1 MSGTAAQDIKQTDTG
16 RGEWAP
22 PRESPAADAVA
33 VAAWERATAEIR
45 SVAARDGLSK
55 AEVSR
60 RANIPQGT
68 FSPWYDGTYTG
79 SYAAVTARAE
89 KWLQSVEE
97 ARSKLA
103 SAVAGPGF
111 IETKTS
117 REVIDTLLYAQ
128 ILPEMVIVTLG
139 PGMGKTMSAR
149 HFVATRPNA
158 HLVTMRPTTT
168 STHAMLQELA
178 LSLDVTERNPARL
191 DRALGMKLRRNGR
204 QTLLIIDEA
213 QNLADVA
220 VNQLRYFLDEYGCGI
235 ALLGNEEV
243 FTRFGRAEPREGL
256 GQLHRRIGKRL
267 RRTHPL
273 LEDIEAL
280 LDAWEIADPGIR
292 RMLAA
297 IGKKPG
303 ALGQI
308 DKTLRLAGMLASG
321 GGATLS
327 IEHIRAAWM
336 NRGGEELRAS

>member
-1 MSGTAAQDIKQTDTG
+1 MSGSTMQEVKHSGSD
-16 RGEWAP
+16 WAM
-22 PRESPAADAVA
+22 PRERPQIDAAAL
-33 VAAWERATAEIR
+33 AAWERATTEIR
-45 SVAARDGLSK
+45 AIAARDGLSK

-60 RANIPQGT
+60 RAGIPQGT
-68 FSPWYDGTYTG
+68 FSPWYDGTYSG
-79 SYAAVTARAE
+79 SYPATTARAE

-97 ARSKLA
+97 ARAKLA
-103 SAVAGPGF
+103 NAVAGPGF
-111 IETKTS
+111 IETKTA
-117 REVIDTLLYAQ
+117 REVVDTLLYAQ
-128 ILPEMVIVTLG
+128 IMPEMVIITLG

-149 HFVATRPNA
+149 HYQATRPNA

-168 STHAMLQELA
+168 STYAMLQELA

-191 DRALGMKLRRNGR
+191 DRALGLKLKRNGR
-204 QTLLIIDEA
+204 QTLLMIDEA

-243 FTRFGRAEPREGL
+243 FTRFGRGEPREGM

-267 RRTHPL
+267 RRAHPL
-273 LEDIEAL
+273 TEDIEL
-280 LDAWEIADPGIR
+280 YLDAWEVSDPAMR

-308 DKTLRLAGMLASG
+308 DKTLKLAGMLASG
-321 GGATLS
+321 DQQPLA
-327 IEHIRAAWM
+327 IEHIRAAWS
-336 NRGGEELRAS
+336 NRGGEELRAA